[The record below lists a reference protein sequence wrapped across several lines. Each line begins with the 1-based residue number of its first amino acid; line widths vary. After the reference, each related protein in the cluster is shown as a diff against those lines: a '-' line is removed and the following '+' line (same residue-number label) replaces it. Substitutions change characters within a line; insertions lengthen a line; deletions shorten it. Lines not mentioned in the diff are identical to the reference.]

1 MMLLTPTT
9 ETVPLRMDE
18 TGRMIYVGKTRVPLD
33 TVIYTYNE
41 GASPEE
47 IVRRYDALDISDVYL
62 VIGYYLRHR
71 DEVDAYIVQAEEHAE
86 EMYQKYPDNTAEIFE
101 RILARRRERE
111 QS

>member
-9 ETVPLRMDE
+9 ETVPLRTDE
-18 TGRMIYVGKTRVPLD
+18 TGRMIYVGKTRVPLE

-71 DEVDAYIVQAEEHAE
+71 AEVDAYITEADAHAE
-86 EMYQKYPDNTAEIFE
+86 EMRRQQEPVTRAFYE
-101 RILARRRERE
+101 RLLARRKERE
-111 QS
+111 QG